1 MVKDK
6 PSQTRYFY
14 GHSVQWRPA
23 LVYDW
28 EQHICSKSAR
38 NWKLLDGHRQSE
50 SPTDKYH
57 ILSYNT
63 GPELVINQL
72 GFYSA
77 RVCVCVHETERRFV
91 GQWQIRVCIKCH
103 KE

>member
-6 PSQTRYFY
+6 PSQTRSFY
-14 GHSVQWRPA
+14 GRSVQWRPA

-77 RVCVCVHETERRFV
+77 RVCVCVHETEKIC
-91 GQWQIRVCIKCH
+91 GSMKNKSVCD